1 MAGYCLLCNKDT
13 MMLQAKKQQM
23 ITLKVAIQN
32 IALLCSMA
40 ERIYTC
46 VIVYIYNITYININK
61 YI

>member
-1 MAGYCLLCNKDT
+1 MAGYCLFGNKDT

-32 IALLCSMA
+32 IALLCSMT

-46 VIVYIYNITYININK
+46 VIVYVYNITNININK